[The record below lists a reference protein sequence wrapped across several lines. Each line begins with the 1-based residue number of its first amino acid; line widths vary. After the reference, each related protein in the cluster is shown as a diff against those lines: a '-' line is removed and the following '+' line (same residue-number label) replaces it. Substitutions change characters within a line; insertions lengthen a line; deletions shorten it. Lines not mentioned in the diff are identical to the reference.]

1 MSTCITATPD
11 GGDGLVLVTDRPVGL
26 GDHLDANERQEG
38 QYGSSKQV
46 RAFMP
51 GDRGYMRAMRLL
63 PFAAAVNEMRM
74 PEPTF
79 IGS

>member
-1 MSTCITATPD
+1 MPD
-11 GGDGLVLVTDRPVGL
+11 P
-26 GDHLDANERQEG
+26 LDANERQEG
-38 QYGSSKQV
+38 QYGSSMQV

-51 GDRGYMRAMRLL
+51 GDRGHMRAMRLL